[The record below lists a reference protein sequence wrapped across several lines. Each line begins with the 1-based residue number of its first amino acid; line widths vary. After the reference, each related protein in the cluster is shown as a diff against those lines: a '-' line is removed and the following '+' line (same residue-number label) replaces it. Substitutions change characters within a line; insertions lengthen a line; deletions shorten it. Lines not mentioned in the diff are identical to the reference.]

1 MKKKT
6 NFELSSILN
15 TATYSQYLNRLT
27 ELSLSMFEWVN
38 LPDSVDARFLELSLF
53 KSGMCVFFRDDV
65 LGYLSL
71 NCSINGKLNVYNVPI
86 NRVAYASNGYRK
98 NLNEENSVIIYNNYL
113 RTNSVT
119 DVKLFA
125 ERLYNLDRIIDVNAN
140 AQKTPILIQCD
151 EQQRLSMLNAYK
163 QFDGNSPVIFAG
175 KNLDINSVKV
185 LTTGAPYIAD
195 KIYHL
200 KSQIWNEA
208 LTYLGISNLSMNKKE
223 RLITDEVQRS
233 QGGTIASRESRL
245 EARRQACSQI
255 NEMFGLDVWV
265 NFRDGDEVD
274 NE

>member
-1 MKKKT
+1 MKKT

-53 KSGMCVFFRDDV
+53 NSGMCVFFLDDV

-98 NLNEENSVIIYNNYL
+98 ILNEENSVIIYNNYL